1 MLILKK
7 KWLATSLCAALLCG
21 FVPTARAVSDIEGHW
36 SEPYIMYLDAEGIIN
51 PSSSTGFYEPDRKVT
66 RAEFMRYINRAFHFT
81 EKATITYADVP
92 EKSWYY
98 EPVQIAARY
107 GYISGVSDNK
117 MDPLGVINR
126 EQAATIIG
134 RLVKL
139 DSENIAADT
148 LPFSDKQDISNWS
161 ASYIKAA
168 ADKGIISGYSDNS
181 FQPKK
186 AITRAEVAK
195 ILYGFMGTSLS
206 KTGKA
211 YTGQDLK
218 TDVDNVTISE
228 SGSLSNATINGDLY
242 LTEGLGTSAVTLLNV
257 TVKGTMIISGGAVT
271 LINSQAEQ
279 VVLSSPMGKQL
290 SITAIGACQFPETR
304 VGSTVI
310 VSEKGPF
317 QQGYEGFS
325 HISTTGTERV
335 SLTVDAAVNT
345 LTLNNASTVSLAEK
359 AMVHTLIAKE
369 PSSVTGTG
377 SIYRADVQANGV
389 TFASS
394 VSIKNFQLGQNVVT
408 TAGGAEITV
417 SSPAKVYPD
426 SIEVFRNN
434 LSWLGT
440 MVDVHLPVEQ
450 QVVKSVSCDGVAQP
464 ENAAFICTEFGLQLP
479 ASYLANLPIG
489 NHTLIVTLAD
499 ETQHTISVA
508 VSK

>member
-1 MLILKK
+1 
-7 KWLATSLCAALLCG
+7 
-21 FVPTARAVSDIEGHW
+21 
-36 SEPYIMYLDAEGIIN
+36 MYLDAEGVIN

-98 EPVQIAARY
+98 ETVQIAARH
-107 GYISGVSDNK
+107 GYISGVSSDK
-117 MDPLGVINR
+117 IDPQGVVDR

-134 RLVKL
+134 RLLKL
-139 DSENIAADT
+139 QPENITADM
-148 LPFSDKQDISNWS
+148 LPFSDKQEIDNWS
-161 ASYIKAA
+161 AGYIKAA
-168 ADKGIISGYSDNS
+168 ADKGIISGYNDNS

-195 ILYGFMGTSLS
+195 ILYGVMGTSLS
-206 KTGKA
+206 QTGKA

-218 TDVDNVTISE
+218 TDVSNVTISE

-242 LTEGLGTSAVTLLNV
+242 LTEGLGTSAVTLSNV
-257 TVKGTMIISGGAVT
+257 TVKGTMIISGGTVT

-279 VVLSSPMGKQL
+279 VVLSSPMGRQL
-290 SITAIGACQFPETR
+290 SITAVGACKFPETR
-304 VGSTVI
+304 IGSTVVI
-310 VSEKGPF
+310 SEKGPF

-325 HISTTGTERV
+325 HISTIGAERV

-345 LTLNNASTVSLAEK
+345 LTLNNASTVSLADK
-359 AMVHTLIAKE
+359 AMVHTLIVKE
-369 PSSVTGTG
+369 PSSITGTG
-377 SIYRADVQANGV
+377 SIYQADVQANGV

-394 VSIKNFQLGQNVVT
+394 ISVKNFQVGQNVVT
-408 TAGGAEITV
+408 TAKGAEISV

-426 SIEVFRNN
+426 TIEVFRNN

-440 MVDVHLPVEQ
+440 MVDVHLPVGQ
-450 QVVKSVSCDGVAQP
+450 QVVKSMSCDGVAQP

-479 ASYLANLPIG
+479 AAYLANLPLG
-489 NHTLIVTLAD
+489 NHTLIITLAD
-499 ETQHTISVA
+499 ETQHTVSVS
-508 VSK
+508 VSN

>member
-1 MLILKK
+1 M
-7 KWLATSLCAALLCG
+7 CAAALCG
-21 FVPTARAVSDIEGHW
+21 FIPTAHAVSDIVGHW

-81 EKATITYADVP
+81 EKATITYEDVP

-98 EPVQIAARY
+98 EPVQIAERY
-107 GYISGVSDNK
+107 GYISGVSDKKIN
-117 MDPLGVINR
+117 PLGLIDR

-139 DSENIAADT
+139 DPGNVTADM

-161 ASYIKAA
+161 AGYIKMA
-168 ADKGIISGYSDNS
+168 ADKGIISGYGDNS

-186 AITRAEVAK
+186 AVTRAEVAK

-206 KTGKA
+206 QTGKA

-218 TDVDNVTISE
+218 TDVANVTISE
-228 SGSLSNATINGDLY
+228 SAALSNAIINGDLY
-242 LTEGLGTSAVTLLNV
+242 LTEGLGADAVTLSNV
-257 TVKGTMIISGGAVT
+257 TVKGAMIISGGAVT

-279 VVLSSPMGKQL
+279 VVLSSPMGRQL
-290 SITAIGACQFPETR
+290 SITAVGACQFPETLI
-304 VGSTVI
+304 GSTVI

-325 HISTTGTERV
+325 HISTMGSERV
-335 SLTVDAAVNT
+335 SLTVDASVNT
-345 LTLNNASTVSLAEK
+345 LTLNNVSTVSLAEK
-359 AMVHTLIAKE
+359 AMVHTLTAKQ
-369 PSSVTGTG
+369 SSSITGTG
-377 SIYRADVQANGV
+377 SIYQADVQANGV
-389 TFASS
+389 IFASS
-394 VSIKNFQLGQNVVT
+394 VAIKNFQLGQNVVT

-440 MVDVHLPVEQ
+440 MVDVHLPVGQ
-450 QVVKSVSCDGVAQP
+450 QVVKSVSCDDVAQP

-479 ASYLANLPIG
+479 VSYLANLPLG
-489 NHTLIVTLAD
+489 NHTLIITLAD
-499 ETQHTISVA
+499 ETQHTISVL
-508 VSK
+508 VSN